1 MNKKFMRS
9 VSFLMAVMMVVGVFV
24 TTPFAAF
31 AAGVDYSH
39 NASTSTDEYYN
50 LISKTDWDNAPGI
63 SESEIVLNNDAG
75 TYRQVVHIMKA
86 DVNNSY
92 VSVIPTYAD
101 MNTSVYQTATM
112 LDQANWIDQN
122 MEGEVIGVM
131 NCCLSWYSGYPADR
145 VGEPL
150 GFMMMNGEIM
160 FDPGNCGYTYG
171 NVGFPTCVVINKDVD
186 ENGNLRPAD
195 IPKVEMPQ
203 IRSSADLDGWEET
216 VIPVS
221 SGYIVKEGVN
231 QSKTASHSD
240 AAPRS
245 VVGITADGQ
254 VIIMEND
261 GRQSPF
267 SAGMNMYEC
276 AEVMIAA
283 GCVWAANCD
292 GGGSSTFV
300 SQRPG
305 EELKVVNSP
314 SDGGLRPS
322 TSGICFITTVPAD
335 GEFVRANV
343 SAEGEYFTP
352 GSSVQFSAVGAD
364 VAGGTAVIPEDAK
377 WILSDDTFGTI
388 DQSGLFVS
396 NGKTG
401 SVSAQIEYEG
411 TVYGE
416 REISIVVPDAIHFS
430 QSVLTVPNGAQS
442 SFSLSATYGIYEV
455 VSKDSDFTVKLDNNN
470 MGTLDGYVITATDD
484 LSVTSGSITAT
495 LTHDS
500 SVTATMEVVFGKAS
514 EVIWDFE
521 DGFGTGWHVE
531 HLQQRKNGNHAKPG
545 ISAYNNILNSYPV
558 TSENGMVHDG
568 NGAAAVYSDTTYG
581 TLNWLGAALRWAG
594 ETVTYE
600 NAKTLGAWVY
610 FPKDAV
616 SVAVRFCFTGVKDGE
631 KVGIDAYP
639 INYGDSLYFEES
651 GWVYCA
657 VDVSEYD
664 SITLSQNQAWDSAN
678 PTGGAGARIEI
689 SCQLN
694 GGTSG
699 EYNWQTTPG
708 VAGIN
713 TFFIDNL
720 IVDYSEACDDR
731 EAPNFGE
738 VQYVEPISTEDKYLN
753 NQRNSATVTN
763 YNNIGF
769 AVNVTEDTTFVNA
782 TGLDA
787 ATARAY
793 IDGNEVD
800 CTFNGKN
807 ISIPATDLKNGV
819 HTVKFT
825 ICDMSG
831 NYASVIRKIQVNAE
845 NNDANIWIKPQTDAA
860 LVPTGSQYWIDVIA
874 KNVENV
880 EKVTL
885 TLDLNNVNNWLLDH
899 MVTLYGFSATYTTD
913 LAGENLAY
921 IEIERTGTVEAS
933 GEQAIVS
940 IPLQTWEFKEE
951 TYPGYLP
958 SSGGDSDLNG
968 NSMYDP
974 YECWNEF
981 VGHNYAVIINPLAG
995 LVEYTDNTT
1004 ESFSGD
1010 KIQVNTERQIGCWWG
1025 KLNTTQK
1032 YEYFTQYDKSSWH
1045 LHSAGAPQDKA
1056 ATCTEEGYIGRVFCT
1071 GCSCVTETEKGH
1083 SCDTADGCGAI
1094 LVWGT
1099 TIPAMGHEYAV
1110 NADGKLACI
1119 NGGEL
1124 FSGVYTDGKTYLDGV
1139 VVADGWNSDNSAY
1152 YVDGVKLTG
1161 THIIDKAVYAFDENG
1176 AYQPDVIYNGF
1187 ISDDGVTMYFYNNT
1201 NYEEEYLYVDDAAY
1215 YFVDGIAKDGEYII
1229 NGETCLFEDGK
1240 YISCSTADIMDA
1252 GWESLTVTYIIYADG
1267 SMILGGEGATYKYT
1281 SRAQLPWYKFRTKV
1295 SSILIGKDITSLGH
1309 YALADIYYTKSI
1321 VFEEGSKLNYIGA
1334 GTFLSCYGI
1343 TEIVLPDSLQTIVQ
1357 NSFKMCKNLEDVYLP
1372 AGVKYLNKLTFVNN
1386 QNVVMPKIKLHVYE
1400 GTYAEEYA
1408 KQYNI
1413 PYEYRVFVDSVIA
1426 SGTCGADATWEFYKS
1441 GKMVIGGSGAMDNY
1455 TGKDAT
1461 PWADYLKQIESIEI
1475 GKDITAIGNYAF
1487 AYATNVK
1494 AITFEEGSKLEKI
1507 GAAAFLY
1514 TFATE
1519 VVIPDTVTFIGN
1531 LSFAYCSKLVNVY
1544 IPQNVTLIYPESFKK
1559 SSNVLLNVAT
1569 GTYAENYAK
1578 TNGIAYET
1586 REFVDMVVANGTCG
1600 ENALWT
1606 LYASGKMVIS
1616 GSGAMDN
1623 YTGKDATPWAAYLK
1637 QIKSVEIGK
1646 DITVIGNYAFAYA
1659 TNVKAITFEEG
1670 SKLEKIG
1677 AAAFLYTY
1685 ATEVTIPE
1693 TVTYIGNS
1701 AFAYCSKLVSIN
1713 IPAGVKTMFNK
1724 TFYKSS
1730 ALTLIVEAGSYAEKY
1745 AIDNSVAYTVK

>member
-1 MNKKFMRS
+1 MNKTFMRS
-9 VSFLMAVMMVVGVFV
+9 VSFLMAVMMVVGVFA

-131 NCCLSWYSGYPADR
+131 NCCLSWYSGSPADR

-203 IRSSADLDGWEET
+203 ISSSADLDGWEET

-254 VIIMEND
+254 VVMMEND

-545 ISAYNNILNSYPV
+545 ISAYNNILNSYSV

-600 NAKTLGAWVY
+600 NAKTLGVWVY

-639 INYGDSLYFEES
+639 VNYGDSLYFEES

-664 SITLSQNQAWDSAN
+664 SIILSQNQAWDSAN
-678 PTGGAGARIEI
+678 PTGGTGARIEI

-845 NNDANIWIKPQTDAA
+845 NNDANIWIKPQTDAD

-995 LVEYTDNTT
+995 LVVYTDNTT

-1025 KLNTTQK
+1025 KLNATQK

-1071 GCSCVTETEKGH
+1071 GCSCATETEKGH

-1110 NADGKLACI
+1110 NADGKLACV

-1124 FSGVYTDGKTYLDGV
+1124 FNGVYTDGKNYVDGV

-1161 THIIDKAVYAFDENG
+1161 SHIIDGVMNTFDENG
-1176 AYQPDVIYNGF
+1176 TYLPDYKYEGFYEIDNTVMYF
-1187 ISDDGVTMYFYNNT
+1187 ISNNYQTGYNKIEGNYYYFHDDGMAWDGTYTIHGFDCEFDDGV
-1201 NYEEEYLYVDDAAY
+1201 
-1215 YFVDGIAKDGEYII
+1215 FVPSEDVLLAGMCGEDVNFVI
-1229 NGETCLFEDGK
+1229 TADGK
-1240 YISCSTADIMDA
+1240 MY
-1252 GWESLTVTYIIYADG
+1252 LDG
-1267 SMILGGEGATYKYT
+1267 SGATFDYFT
-1281 SRAQLPWYKFRTKV
+1281 IGNIPWYDAEYRNAIKTV
-1295 SSILIGKDITSLGH
+1295 WIDKDIT
-1309 YALADIYYTKSI
+1309 T
-1321 VFEEGSKLNYIGA
+1321 IGIR
-1334 GTFLSCYGI
+1334 TF
-1343 TEIVLPDSLQTIVQ
+1343 
-1357 NSFKMCKNLEDVYLP
+1357 
-1372 AGVKYLNKLTFVNN
+1372 
-1386 QNVVMPKIKLHVYE
+1386 
-1400 GTYAEEYA
+1400 
-1408 KQYNI
+1408 YNI
-1413 PYEYRVFVDSVIA
+1413 K
-1426 SGTCGADATWEFYKS
+1426 T
-1441 GKMVIGGSGAMDNY
+1441 
-1455 TGKDAT
+1455 
-1461 PWADYLKQIESIEI
+1461 LK
-1475 GKDITAIGNYAF
+1475 T
-1487 AYATNVK
+1487 V
-1494 AITFEEGSKLEKI
+1494 TFEEGSKLTVIK
-1507 GAAAFLY
+1507 GRAFM
-1514 TFATE
+1514 
-1519 VVIPDTVTFIGN
+1519 
-1531 LSFAYCSKLVNVY
+1531 YCQSISEITLPETLQSIFGEAFMNCYSLKRITLPETTKY
-1544 IPQNVTLIYPESFKK
+1544 IQDNAFTNVTNLCFYVRENSYAYDFAVKK
-1559 SSNVLLNVAT
+1559 GFTIEINNTLNPNLKQGVHVDEDGEIRYYVNGVAQ
-1569 GTYAENYAK
+1569 YAGLVKVGNDYYYFGHSKVAKRDCYYGISK
-1578 TNGIAYET
+1578 TNGLLPAGGYTFGADGKI
-1586 REFVDMVVANGTCG
+1586 VLPKNGVVHDEDGEIRYYVNGVAQHAG
-1600 ENALWT
+1600 L
-1606 LYASGKMVIS
+1606 VQ
-1616 GSGAMDN
+1616 D
-1623 YTGKDATPWAAYLK
+1623 
-1637 QIKSVEIGK
+1637 
-1646 DITVIGNYAFAYA
+1646 
-1659 TNVKAITFEEG
+1659 EEG
-1670 SKLEKIG
+1670 SYYYFGSNGKAKRDCYYGI
-1677 AAAFLYTY
+1677 
-1685 ATEVTIPE
+1685 
-1693 TVTYIGNS
+1693 
-1701 AFAYCSKLVSIN
+1701 SKTNGLL
-1713 IPAGVKTMFNK
+1713 PAGGYWFDKEGKLCFNNPNLKQGIVLDDDGEIRYYVDGVAKHAGLVQDADGNYYYFGSNGKAKRDCYYGISMTNGLLPAGGYWFDKDGKLCFNNPNLKQGIVLDEDGEIRYYVDGVAKHAGLVQDADGNYYYFGSNGKAKRDCYYGISKTNGLLPAGGY
-1724 TFYKSS
+1724 TFDADGK
-1730 ALTLIVEAGSYAEKY
+1730 IVF
-1745 AIDNSVAYTVK
+1745 

>member
-1 MNKKFMRS
+1 MNKTFMRS
-9 VSFLMAVMMVVGVFV
+9 VSFLMAVMMVVGVFA

-63 SESEIVLNNDAG
+63 SESEIVLNNDSG

-160 FDPGNCGYTYG
+160 FDPGNCGYNYG

-254 VIIMEND
+254 VVMMEND

-396 NGKTG
+396 SGKTG

-631 KVGIDAYP
+631 NIGIDAYP

-664 SITLSQNQAWDSAN
+664 SITLSQNQAWDPAN

-731 EAPNFGE
+731 EAPIFGE

-1124 FSGVYTDGKTYLDGV
+1124 FNGVYTDGKTYVDGV
-1139 VVADGWNSDNSAY
+1139 VVADGWTSDKSAY

-1161 THIIDKAVYAFDENG
+1161 SHILDGVMYTFDENG
-1176 AYQPDVIYNGF
+1176 VYLPDYIY
-1187 ISDDGVTMYFYNNT
+1187 DGWYDIDNTVMYFVNNKELT
-1201 NYEEEYLYVDDAAY
+1201 GYQKIETKPY
-1215 YFVDGIAKDGEYII
+1215 YFDANGKGYEGEYII
-1229 NGETCLFEDGK
+1229 DGK
-1240 YISCSTADIMDA
+1240 VCVFDNGLFVSSEDATVLEA
-1252 GWESLTVTYIIYADG
+1252 GWCGADWNKEGLHAVEYIVYDNASIRITGKGDMMNVVEVG
-1267 SMILGGEGATYKYT
+1267 VV
-1281 SRAQLPWYKFRTKV
+1281 PWSNYVKSFIK
-1295 SSILIGKDITSLGH
+1295 SIFIGKDITRIGNH
-1309 YALADIYYTKSI
+1309 AFRNCFVANSI
-1321 VFEEGSKLNYIGA
+1321 VFEEGSNLNYIGMRA
-1334 GTFLSCYGI
+1334 FFNMRALKNVI
-1343 TEIVLPDSLQTIVQ
+1343 LPDGVEVLRKHAFGQTYNLQSI
-1357 NSFKMCKNLEDVYLP
+1357 YLP
-1372 AGVKYLNKLTFVNN
+1372 MSLTTIEDDVF
-1386 QNVVMPKIKLHVYE
+1386 
-1400 GTYAEEYA
+1400 YA
-1408 KQYNI
+1408 
-1413 PYEYRVFVDSVIA
+1413 
-1426 SGTCGADATWEFYKS
+1426 YKDCL
-1441 GKMVIGGSGAMDNY
+1441 V
-1455 TGKDAT
+1455 
-1461 PWADYLKQIESIEI
+1461 
-1475 GKDITAIGNYAF
+1475 
-1487 AYATNVK
+1487 
-1494 AITFEEGSKLEKI
+1494 LE
-1507 GAAAFLY
+1507 
-1514 TFATE
+1514 
-1519 VVIPDTVTFIGN
+1519 
-1531 LSFAYCSKLVNVY
+1531 
-1544 IPQNVTLIYPESFKK
+1544 
-1559 SSNVLLNVAT
+1559 
-1569 GTYAENYAK
+1569 
-1578 TNGIAYET
+1578 
-1586 REFVDMVVANGTCG
+1586 
-1600 ENALWT
+1600 
-1606 LYASGKMVIS
+1606 
-1616 GSGAMDN
+1616 
-1623 YTGKDATPWAAYLK
+1623 
-1637 QIKSVEIGK
+1637 
-1646 DITVIGNYAFAYA
+1646 
-1659 TNVKAITFEEG
+1659 
-1670 SKLEKIG
+1670 
-1677 AAAFLYTY
+1677 
-1685 ATEVTIPE
+1685 
-1693 TVTYIGNS
+1693 
-1701 AFAYCSKLVSIN
+1701 
-1713 IPAGVKTMFNK
+1713 
-1724 TFYKSS
+1724 
-1730 ALTLIVEAGSYAEKY
+1730 VEAGSSAEIYAKNKGIPYTVREIELKNGIYDEDGVRYYYVDGVRTNAGLVKVDGYYYYASSGGACKTGKYWVSRTNDLLKAGYYYFDAETSRMDIKNGVYAEDGGLYYYVDGVRTNAGLVKVDGYYYYASSGGACRTGKY
-1745 AIDNSVAYTVK
+1745 WVSRTNDLLKAGYYYFDTETGRMDIKNGVYAEDGGLYYYVDGVRTNAGLVEVDGYYYYASSGGACKTGKYWVSRPNGLMPAGYYIFDAETGKMIF